1 MRVTPLLYPVRELK
15 KLSGLTKLDF
25 SEIVLCSVI
34 CAPLEL
40 VEKLKQPAYSQY

>member
-1 MRVTPLLYPVRELK
+1 MRVTPLPYPVREMK

-34 CAPLEL
+34 SAPLEL
-40 VEKLKQPAYSQY
+40 VEKLK